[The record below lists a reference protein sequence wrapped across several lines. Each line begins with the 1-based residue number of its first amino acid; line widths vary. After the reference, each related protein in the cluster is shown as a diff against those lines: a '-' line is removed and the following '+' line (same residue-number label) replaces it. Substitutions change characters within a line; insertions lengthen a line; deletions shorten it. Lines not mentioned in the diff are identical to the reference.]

1 MATHDS
7 VARQTVATSLAAVAA
22 LELTAEQ
29 FFMLETGDGLLDM
42 REHAQYAIAQYYPD
56 ELISFLQARQH
67 SQHLK
72 SRLAAKRFAAG
83 INFNGMNG
91 LHVPLFLVA
100 TAGLLIL
107 MGRWRRRDEWRL
119 WGMSAAILLALL
131 GNAFVCGALSN
142 PNHRYQ
148 SRLAWLPI
156 LVIAIA
162 AVRRIEERV
171 SDPATQ
177 NTEAVRA

>member
-1 MATHDS
+1 
-7 VARQTVATSLAAVAA
+7 
-22 LELTAEQ
+22 
-29 FFMLETGDGLLDM
+29 
-42 REHAQYAIAQYYPD
+42 
-56 ELISFLQARQH
+56 
-67 SQHLK
+67 
-72 SRLAAKRFAAG
+72 
-83 INFNGMNG
+83 MNG

-100 TAGLLIL
+100 TAGMLIL
-107 MGRWRRRDEWRL
+107 MGRWRRRGEWRL
-119 WGMSAAILLALL
+119 WSLSAAILLALL

-177 NTEAVRA
+177 NAEAVRA